1 MRGSVMK
8 GCKVVD
14 QGGESYQLVNRE
26 QNEYGTKIRQWAHEL
41 QPMLLI

>member
-1 MRGSVMK
+1 ME
-8 GCKVVD
+8 GCRAIY
-14 QGGESYQLVNRE
+14 QGEESYQLVNRE

>member
-26 QNEYGTKIRQWAHEL
+26 QKEL
-41 QPMLLI
+41 W